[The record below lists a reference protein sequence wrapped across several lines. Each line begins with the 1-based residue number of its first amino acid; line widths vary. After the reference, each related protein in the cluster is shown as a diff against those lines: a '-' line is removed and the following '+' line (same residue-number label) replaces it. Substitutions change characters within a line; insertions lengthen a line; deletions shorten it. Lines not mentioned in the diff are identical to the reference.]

1 LQRVALLK
9 RALGRLEEALARP
22 EDEIVRDACIQR
34 FEFTFE
40 MAWRAVQRFAQSE
53 GLDCV
58 SPRECFRTAFRL
70 GLIDKDAR
78 WMAMVEDRN
87 RAAHT
92 YDEASARTIYRA
104 LPGYAALFSQLL
116 GRIEERESRRAR
128 PDA

>member
-1 LQRVALLK
+1 LQRVALFES
-9 RALGRLEEALARP
+9 RPGSTRGALARP

-53 GLDCV
+53 GLDRV
-58 SPRECFRTAFRL
+58 SPRECFRIAFRL

-78 WMAMVEDRN
+78 WMVMFEDRN

-92 YDEASARTIYRA
+92 YDEASARTIYCA
-104 LPGYAALFSQLL
+104 LPGYAAPFSQLL
-116 GRIEERESRRAR
+116 GRLEERESRRAR
-128 PDA
+128 SDA